1 MLTCLPFNKLIW
13 VWTHWNDFLTRYK
26 DEDEDVT
33 DSSKDGANMWPGRF
47 SFSIFWKVESRRSSF
62 SDFICRQRFINAS
75 KYSKHIHTTF
85 INRIAI
91 YKILNPEYIWSS
103 KEKSSNSL
111 LITSLPPA
119 MRTVWRFWLTM
130 VSTTCTVNTL
140 FLMSKKYASLAKIK
154 ILERIFLGLQIF
166 YLMLL

>member
-1 MLTCLPFNKLIW
+1 MTRNK
-13 VWTHWNDFLTRYK
+13 VEEK
-26 DEDEDVT
+26 DEDIT
-33 DSSKDGANMWPGRF
+33 DSNNDGANMWPGRF
-47 SFSIFWKVESRRSSF
+47 SFSIFWKVKNRRSSF

-130 VSTTCTVNTL
+130 VSTTCRA
-140 FLMSKKYASLAKIK
+140 KKYASLAKIK
-154 ILERIFLGLQIF
+154 ILERFFLGLQIF